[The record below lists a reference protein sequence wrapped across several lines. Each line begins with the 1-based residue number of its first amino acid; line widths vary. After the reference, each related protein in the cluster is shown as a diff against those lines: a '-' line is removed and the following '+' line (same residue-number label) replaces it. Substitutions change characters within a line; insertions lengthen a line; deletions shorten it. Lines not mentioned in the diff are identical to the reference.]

1 MASLTLHGS
10 LDALIRAVRAAYPNA
25 VIDEPYDGG
34 YSADSDY
41 TTRKIL
47 ANGKE
52 IGEINADLD
61 EEVEEVA

>member
-1 MASLTLHGS
+1 MARLTLAGS
-10 LDALIRAVRAAYPNA
+10 LEALVRAVLAAYPNA

-41 TTRKIL
+41 TTRKVL
-47 ANGKE
+47 VDGKE

>member
-1 MASLTLHGS
+1 MAFLALHGS
-10 LDALIRAVRAAYPNA
+10 LDALIMAVRAAYPNA

-41 TTRKIL
+41 TTRKVL
-47 ANGKE
+47 VDGKE

>member
-1 MASLTLHGS
+1 MAVLTLHGP
-10 LDALIRAVRAAYPNA
+10 LDALIQAVRTACPDA

-47 ANGKE
+47 VDGKE
-52 IGEINADLD
+52 IGEIDADLD
-61 EEVEEVA
+61 EEGEEVA